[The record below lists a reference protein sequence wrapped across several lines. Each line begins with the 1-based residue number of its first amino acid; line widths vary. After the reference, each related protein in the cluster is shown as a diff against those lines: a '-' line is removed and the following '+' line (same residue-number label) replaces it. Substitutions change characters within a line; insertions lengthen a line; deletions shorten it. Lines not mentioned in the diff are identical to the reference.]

1 MISEVP
7 ITMRQT
13 AMNNINNPNLLP
25 PDAMKAV
32 EEKRRREA
40 MESERVRLETILSK
54 VKADARRS
62 VCQFPDLSDHTIFQM
77 HWNLLW
83 RIAEDLV
90 LAPQRRKFVVDE
102 HNKQII
108 LFMMYYFNN
117 CPLAEQVFPDKHYK
131 LAKPLLIRGDKGVG
145 KTFLMQLFS
154 EYLRR
159 TKNPNFFFNVSVT
172 EMVNY
177 YTINNNLNRYT
188 YNDRSG
194 TKEDNTFDGCR
205 PSNVCL
211 NDVGLQ
217 TQSFFGQ
224 DGKKLVAEFLHARY
238 EIWTQWDKRGHLTT
252 NLSVQALTKEFSD
265 AYGRTV
271 DRFKSYNVIEM
282 TGASRR

>member
-1 MISEVP
+1 MIMDF
-7 ITMRQT
+7 ITENT
-13 AMNNINNPNLLP
+13 AGLS
-25 PDAMKAV
+25 PDAVAKV
-32 EEKRRREA
+32 NEKRRREA
-40 MESERVRLETILSK
+40 LQAEKMKIDKAIEQVRV
-54 VKADARRS
+54 DMRRAAQS
-62 VCQFPDLSDHTIFQM
+62 FPDLSDPDIFKW
-77 HWNLLW
+77 HWNFLW
-83 RIAEDLV
+83 CVAEDIV

-102 HNKQII
+102 NNKKVII
-108 LFMMYYFNN
+108 FLLYYFNN
-117 CPLAEQVFPDKHYK
+117 SPLAEQVFPDKRYK

-224 DGKKLVAEFLHARY
+224 DGKKLVTEFLHARY
-238 EIWTQWDKRGHLTT
+238 EIWTQWNIRGHLTT
-252 NLSVQALTKEFSD
+252 NLTVQKLAQEFAD

-271 DRFKSYNVIEM
+271 DRLKSYNIIEL
-282 TGASRR
+282 TGTSRR

>member
-1 MISEVP
+1 MIMNYVTEN
-7 ITMRQT
+7 T
-13 AMNNINNPNLLP
+13 AGLP
-25 PDAMKAV
+25 PEAV
-32 EEKRRREA
+32 AKYYEKRRQEA
-40 MESERVRLETILSK
+40 IEAERCKIDKALDQVRIDMGRASK
-54 VKADARRS
+54 S
-62 VCQFPDLSDHTIFQM
+62 FPDLTDPDIFKF
-77 HWNLLW
+77 HWDFLC
-83 RIAEDLV
+83 RVAEGIV
-90 LAPQRRKFVVDE
+90 LAPQRRKFVVDDN
-102 HNKQII
+102 NKKII
-108 LFMMYYFNN
+108 IFLLYYFNN
-117 CPLAEQVFPDKHYK
+117 CALAEQVFPDKRYK
-131 LAKPLLIRGDKGVG
+131 LAKPLLIRGDKCVG

-211 NDVGLQ
+211 NDIGLQ
-217 TQSFFGQ
+217 TQTFFGQ
-224 DGKKLVAEFLHARY
+224 NTKQLVSEFIHARY
-238 EIWTQWDKRGHLTT
+238 EIWTQWNCRGHLTT
-252 NLSVQALTKEFSD
+252 NLSVQALAKEFSD

-271 DRFKSYNVIEM
+271 DRFKSYNIIEM

>member
-1 MISEVP
+1 MSY
-7 ITMRQT
+7 ITENT
-13 AMNNINNPNLLP
+13 TGLSPE
-25 PDAMKAV
+25 AV
-32 EEKRRREA
+32 AKVMEKRRLDALRDENLKIDKA
-40 MESERVRLETILSK
+40 LNQVQLDVRRAS
-54 VKADARRS
+54 RS
-62 VCQFPDLSDHTIFQM
+62 FPDLSMPEIFNL
-77 HWNLLW
+77 HWKFLCQV
-83 RIAEDLV
+83 AENIV

-108 LFMMYYFNN
+108 LFMLYYFNN
-117 CPLAEQVFPDKHYK
+117 CQLAEQVFPDKRYK
-131 LAKPLLIRGDKGVG
+131 LAKPLLVRGEKGVG

-217 TQSFFGQ
+217 TQTFFGQ
-224 DGKKLVAEFLHARY
+224 DGKKLVTEFLHARY
-238 EIWTQWDKRGHLTT
+238 EIWTQWNCRGHLTT
-252 NLSVQALTKEFSD
+252 NLSVQALAKEFSD
-265 AYGRTV
+265 AYGRTI
-271 DRFKSYNVIEM
+271 DRFKSYNIIEL
-282 TGASRR
+282 TGSSRR

>member
-1 MISEVP
+1 MIMDYAIENTSGFASEDVA
-7 ITMRQT
+7 QV
-13 AMNNINNPNLLP
+13 NN
-25 PDAMKAV
+25 
-32 EEKRRREA
+32 KRRREA
-40 MESERVRLETILSK
+40 LRDEQMKIDKAIRQVLLDVRV
-54 VKADARRS
+54 AARS
-62 VCQFPDLSDHTIFQM
+62 FPDLSDPNILKWHLEFLFQVA
-77 HWNLLW
+77 NN
-83 RIAEDLV
+83 IV

-102 HNKQII
+102 HNRQII
-108 LFMMYYFNN
+108 LFMLYYFNN
-117 CPLAEQVFPDKHYK
+117 CTLAEQVFPDKRYK

-159 TKNPNFFFNVSVT
+159 TNNPNFFFNVSVT

-194 TKEDNTFDGCR
+194 QKEDRSFDGCR

-217 TQSFFGQ
+217 TQTFFGQ
-224 DGKKLVAEFLHARY
+224 NGKKLVTEFLHARY
-238 EIWTQWDKRGHLTT
+238 EIWTQWNCRGHLTT
-252 NLSVQALTKEFSD
+252 NLSVEKLKQEFAD
-265 AYGRTV
+265 DYDRTI
-271 DRFKSYNVIEM
+271 DRFKSYNIIEM

>member
-1 MISEVP
+1 MIMKYVTEN
-7 ITMRQT
+7 T
-13 AMNNINNPNLLP
+13 AGLP
-25 PDAMKAV
+25 PEAV
-32 EEKRRREA
+32 AKVYEKRRQEA
-40 MESERVRLETILSK
+40 IEAERCKIDKALDQVRIDMGRASK
-54 VKADARRS
+54 S
-62 VCQFPDLSDHTIFQM
+62 FPDLTDPDIFKF
-77 HWNLLW
+77 HWDFLC
-83 RIAEDLV
+83 RVAEGIV
-90 LAPQRRKFVVDE
+90 LAPQRRKFVVDDN
-102 HNKQII
+102 NKKII
-108 LFMMYYFNN
+108 IFLLYYFNN
-117 CPLAEQVFPDKHYK
+117 CALAEQVFPDKRYK

-211 NDVGLQ
+211 NDIGLQ
-217 TQSFFGQ
+217 TQTFFGQ
-224 DGKKLVAEFLHARY
+224 NTKQLVSEFIHARY
-238 EIWTQWDKRGHLTT
+238 EIWTQWNCRGHLTT
-252 NLSVQALTKEFSD
+252 NLSVQALAKEFSD

-271 DRFKSYNVIEM
+271 DRFKSYNIIEM

>member
-1 MISEVP
+1 ME
-7 ITMRQT
+7 
-13 AMNNINNPNLLP
+13 
-25 PDAMKAV
+25 AV
-32 EEKRRREA
+32 MEKRKREQLQ
-40 MESERVRLETILSK
+40 EQKILIKTALDKMS
-54 VKADARRS
+54 VEVSRAR
-62 VCQFPDLSDHTIFQM
+62 QLFPDMTDPAIRDM
-77 HWNLLW
+77 HWNLLC
-83 RIAEDLV
+83 RIAEDIV
-90 LAPQRRKFVVDE
+90 LAPQHRKFSIDKDNRQV
-102 HNKQII
+102 II
-108 LFMMYYFNN
+108 FLLYYFNN
-117 CPLAEQVFPDKHYK
+117 SPLAEEVFPDKKYK

-159 TKNPNFFFNVSVT
+159 TRNPNHFFNVSVT

-224 DGKKLVAEFLHARY
+224 NTRTLVTEFLHARY
-238 EIWTQWDKRGHLTT
+238 EVWTQYGMRGHLTT
-252 NLSVQALTKEFSD
+252 NLSVQALAKEFAD
-265 AYGRTV
+265 PYGRTV
-271 DRFKSYNVIEM
+271 DRFKSYNVIEL
-282 TGASRR
+282 TGSSRR

>member
-1 MISEVP
+1 MDYAIENTSGFASEDVA
-7 ITMRQT
+7 QV
-13 AMNNINNPNLLP
+13 NN
-25 PDAMKAV
+25 
-32 EEKRRREA
+32 KRRREA
-40 MESERVRLETILSK
+40 LRDEQMKIDKAIRQVLLDVRV
-54 VKADARRS
+54 AARS
-62 VCQFPDLSDHTIFQM
+62 FPDLSDPNILKWHLEFLFQVA
-77 HWNLLW
+77 NN
-83 RIAEDLV
+83 IV

-102 HNKQII
+102 HNRQII
-108 LFMMYYFNN
+108 LFMLYYFNN
-117 CPLAEQVFPDKHYK
+117 CTLAEQVFPDKRYK

-159 TKNPNFFFNVSVT
+159 TNNPNFFFNVSVT

-194 TKEDNTFDGCR
+194 QKEDRSFDGCR

-217 TQSFFGQ
+217 TQTFFGQ
-224 DGKKLVAEFLHARY
+224 NGKKLVTEFLHARY
-238 EIWTQWDKRGHLTT
+238 EIWTQWNCRGHLTT
-252 NLSVQALTKEFSD
+252 NLSVEKLKQEFAD
-265 AYGRTV
+265 DYDRTI
-271 DRFKSYNVIEM
+271 DRFKSYNIIEM

>member
-1 MISEVP
+1 MIMDFISEN
-7 ITMRQT
+7 T
-13 AMNNINNPNLLP
+13 AGIP
-25 PDAMKAV
+25 PEVVAKV
-32 EEKRRREA
+32 NEKRRLEA
-40 MESERVRLETILSK
+40 LQSEKLRIGRAIEQVR
-54 VKADARRS
+54 ADMRRAATS
-62 VCQFPDLSDHTIFQM
+62 FPDLSDPEIFKC

-83 RIAEDLV
+83 SVAEDIV
-90 LAPQRRKFVVDE
+90 LAPQRRKFVVDDN
-102 HNKQII
+102 NKEVII
-108 LFMMYYFNN
+108 FLLYYFNN
-117 CPLAEQVFPDKHYK
+117 SQLAEQVFPDKRYK

-159 TKNPNFFFNVSVT
+159 TKNPNFFYNVSVT

-194 TKEDNTFDGCR
+194 IKEDNTFDGCR

-224 DGKKLVAEFLHARY
+224 DGKKLVTEFLHARY
-238 EIWTQWDKRGHLTT
+238 EIWTQWNCRGHLTT
-252 NLSVQALTKEFSD
+252 NLSVRALSKEFSD
-265 AYGRTV
+265 PYGRTV
-271 DRFKSYNVIEM
+271 DRFKSYNIIEL
-282 TGASRR
+282 TGTSRR

>member
-1 MISEVP
+1 ME
-7 ITMRQT
+7 T
-13 AMNNINNPNLLP
+13 NPNTERELTRLGM
-25 PDAMKAV
+25 ALEQARK
-32 EEKRRREA
+32 EIKR
-40 MESERVRLETILSK
+40 
-54 VKADARRS
+54 ARS
-62 VCQFPDLSDHTIFQM
+62 SFPDLADPGIF
-77 HWNLLW
+77 
-83 RIAEDLV
+83 DLHQRFLCCLADEKV
-90 LAPQRRKFVVDE
+90 LAPQRRRFVIDDD
-102 HNKQII
+102 NRDII
-108 LFMMYYFNN
+108 RFLLYYFND
-117 CPLAEQVFPDKHYK
+117 CPLAEQVFPDRRYK

-159 TKNPNFFFNVSVT
+159 TNNPNFFFNVSVT

-224 DGKKLVAEFLHARY
+224 NTRQLVSEFLHARY
-238 EIWTQWDKRGHLTT
+238 EIWTQWSQRGHLTT
-252 NLSVQALTKEFSD
+252 NLSVQALAKEFAD

-271 DRFKSYNVIEM
+271 DRFKSYNIIEM
-282 TGASRR
+282 TGPSRR

>member
-1 MISEVP
+1 MIMNYVTEN
-7 ITMRQT
+7 T
-13 AMNNINNPNLLP
+13 AGLP
-25 PDAMKAV
+25 PEAV
-32 EEKRRREA
+32 AKVYEKRRQEA
-40 MESERVRLETILSK
+40 IEAERCKIDKALDQVRIDMGKASK
-54 VKADARRS
+54 S
-62 VCQFPDLSDHTIFQM
+62 FPDLTDPDIFKF
-77 HWNLLW
+77 HWDFLC
-83 RIAEDLV
+83 RVAEGIV
-90 LAPQRRKFVVDE
+90 LAPQRRKFVIDDN
-102 HNKQII
+102 NKKII
-108 LFMMYYFNN
+108 IFLLYYFNN
-117 CPLAEQVFPDKHYK
+117 CALAEQMFPDKRYK

-211 NDVGLQ
+211 NDIGLQ
-217 TQSFFGQ
+217 TQTFFGQ
-224 DGKKLVAEFLHARY
+224 NTKQLVSEFIHARY
-238 EIWTQWDKRGHLTT
+238 EIWTQWNCRGHLTT
-252 NLSVQALTKEFSD
+252 NLSVQALAKEFSD

-271 DRFKSYNVIEM
+271 DRFKSYNIIEM

>member
-1 MISEVP
+1 MDF
-7 ITMRQT
+7 ITENT
-13 AMNNINNPNLLP
+13 AGLSPE
-25 PDAMKAV
+25 AV
-32 EEKRRREA
+32 AKVNEKRRLDA
-40 MESERVRLETILSK
+40 IHAESFKIE
-54 VKADARRS
+54 KAIEQVHADIGRAARS
-62 VCQFPDLSDHTIFQM
+62 FPDLSIPEIFNT
-77 HWNLLW
+77 HWRFLW
-83 RIAEDLV
+83 HVAEDVV
-90 LAPQRRKFVVDE
+90 LAPQRRKFVVDDN
-102 HNKQII
+102 NKQVII
-108 LFMMYYFNN
+108 FLLYYFNN
-117 CPLAEQVFPDKHYK
+117 CPLAEKVFSDKRYR

-224 DGKKLVAEFLHARY
+224 NTKQLVTEFLHARY
-238 EIWTQWDKRGHLTT
+238 EIWTQWNCRGHLTT
-252 NLSVQALTKEFSD
+252 NLTVQALAKEFSD
-265 AYGRTV
+265 TYGRTV
-271 DRFKSYNVIEM
+271 DRFKSYNIIEM
-282 TGASRR
+282 TGTSRR

>member
-1 MISEVP
+1 MDF
-7 ITMRQT
+7 ITENT
-13 AMNNINNPNLLP
+13 AGLP
-25 PDAMKAV
+25 PEAV
-32 EEKRRREA
+32 AKVNEKRRQEA
-40 MESERVRLETILSK
+40 IQAERLKIDKALDQVR
-54 VKADARRS
+54 VDMRRS
-62 VCQFPDLSDHTIFQM
+62 VQSFPDLTDPEIFKA
-77 HWNLLW
+77 HWNFLW
-83 RIAEDLV
+83 RVAEDIV

-102 HNKQII
+102 NNKKII
-108 LFMMYYFNN
+108 IFMLYYFNN
-117 CPLAEQVFPDKHYK
+117 CALAEQVFPDKRYK
-131 LAKPLLIRGDKGVG
+131 LAKPLLVRGEKGVG

-211 NDVGLQ
+211 NDIGLQ
-217 TQSFFGQ
+217 TQTFFGQ
-224 DGKKLVAEFLHARY
+224 NTKQLVSEFIHARY
-238 EIWTQWDKRGHLTT
+238 EIWTQWNCRGHLTT
-252 NLSVQALTKEFSD
+252 NLSVQALAKEFSD

-271 DRFKSYNVIEM
+271 DRFKSYNIIEM

>member
-1 MISEVP
+1 MSY
-7 ITMRQT
+7 ITENT
-13 AMNNINNPNLLP
+13 GGLP
-25 PDAMKAV
+25 PEMIAQV
-32 EEKRRREA
+32 NEKRRR
-40 MESERVRLETILSK
+40 
-54 VKADARRS
+54 DALRDEQLKIEKSIQQVQLDMRRAAQS
-62 VCQFPDLSDHTIFQM
+62 FPDLSVAEIFNL
-77 HWNLLW
+77 HWNFLCQV
-83 RIAEDLV
+83 AENIV

-108 LFMMYYFNN
+108 LFMLYYFNN
-117 CPLAEQVFPDKHYK
+117 CHLAENVFPDKRYK

-224 DGKKLVAEFLHARY
+224 DGKKLVTEFLHARY
-238 EIWTQWDKRGHLTT
+238 EIWTQFSSRGHLTT
-252 NLSVQALTKEFSD
+252 NLSVEALSKEFSD

-271 DRFKSYNVIEM
+271 DRFKSYNIIEM
-282 TGASRR
+282 TGSSRR

>member
-1 MISEVP
+1 MSY
-7 ITMRQT
+7 ITENT
-13 AMNNINNPNLLP
+13 GGLP
-25 PDAMKAV
+25 PEMIAQV
-32 EEKRRREA
+32 HEKRRRDALRDEQLKIEKSIQQVQLDMRRA
-40 MESERVRLETILSK
+40 AQSFPHLS
-54 VKADARRS
+54 V
-62 VCQFPDLSDHTIFQM
+62 PEIFNL
-77 HWNLLW
+77 HWNFLCQV
-83 RIAEDLV
+83 AENIV

-108 LFMMYYFNN
+108 LFMLYYFNN
-117 CPLAEQVFPDKHYK
+117 CPLAENVFPDKRYK

-224 DGKKLVAEFLHARY
+224 DGKKLVTEFLHARY
-238 EIWTQWDKRGHLTT
+238 EIWTQFSSRGHLTT
-252 NLSVQALTKEFSD
+252 NLSVEALAKEFSD

-271 DRFKSYNVIEM
+271 DRFKSYNIIEM
-282 TGASRR
+282 TGSSRR

>member
-1 MISEVP
+1 MNYVTEN
-7 ITMRQT
+7 T
-13 AMNNINNPNLLP
+13 AGLP
-25 PDAMKAV
+25 PEAV
-32 EEKRRREA
+32 AKVYEKRRQEA
-40 MESERVRLETILSK
+40 IEAERCKIDKALDQVCIDMDRASK
-54 VKADARRS
+54 S
-62 VCQFPDLSDHTIFQM
+62 YPDLTDPDIFKF
-77 HWNLLW
+77 HWDFLC
-83 RIAEDLV
+83 RVAEGIV
-90 LAPQRRKFVVDE
+90 LAPQRRKFVVDDN
-102 HNKQII
+102 NKKII
-108 LFMMYYFNN
+108 IFLLYYFNN
-117 CPLAEQVFPDKHYK
+117 CALAEQVFPDKRYK

-217 TQSFFGQ
+217 TQTFFGQ
-224 DGKKLVAEFLHARY
+224 DGKKLVTEFLHARY
-238 EIWTQWDKRGHLTT
+238 EIWTQWNCRGHLTT
-252 NLSVQALTKEFSD
+252 NLTVQQLSKEFSD

-271 DRFKSYNVIEM
+271 DRFKSYNIIELIG
-282 TGASRR
+282 TSRR

>member
-1 MISEVP
+1 MTY
-7 ITMRQT
+7 ITEDTSGLSPDIIAQ
-13 AMNNINNPNLLP
+13 IN
-25 PDAMKAV
+25 D
-32 EEKRRREA
+32 KRRQDALRDEQLKIDKA
-40 MESERVRLETILSK
+40 IEQVRV
-54 VKADARRS
+54 DMRRAS
-62 VCQFPDLSDHTIFQM
+62 RSFPDLADPDIFNL
-77 HWNLLW
+77 HWNFLC
-83 RIAEDLV
+83 RVAEDVV

-102 HNKQII
+102 NNKRVI
-108 LFMMYYFNN
+108 LFLLYYFNN
-117 CPLAEQVFPDKHYK
+117 SPLAEQIFPDKRYK

-145 KTFLMQLFS
+145 KTFLMQLMS

-211 NDVGLQ
+211 NDIGLQ
-217 TQSFFGQ
+217 TQTFFGQ
-224 DGKKLVAEFLHARY
+224 NTKQLVSEFIHARY
-238 EIWTQWDKRGHLTT
+238 EIWTQWNCRGHLTT
-252 NLSVQALTKEFSD
+252 NLSVQALSNEFFD
-265 AYGRTV
+265 KYGRTV
-271 DRFKSYNVIEM
+271 DRFKSYNIIEI

>member
-1 MISEVP
+1 MNY
-7 ITMRQT
+7 ITENTDGFTPETIAQV
-13 AMNNINNPNLLP
+13 N
-25 PDAMKAV
+25 
-32 EEKRRREA
+32 EKRRRDA
-40 MESERVRLETILSK
+40 LCDERMKIDNALRQLRLDVRRAS
-54 VKADARRS
+54 RS
-62 VCQFPDLSDHTIFQM
+62 FPDLSDPDIFEWHRSFLCQV
-77 HWNLLW
+77 
-83 RIAEDLV
+83 AEEIV

-102 HNKQII
+102 HNEKII
-108 LFMMYYFNN
+108 LFMLYYFNN
-117 CPLAEQVFPDKHYK
+117 CPLAEQVFPGKRYK
-131 LAKPLLIRGDKGVG
+131 LAKPLLVRGDKGVG

-217 TQSFFGQ
+217 TQTFFGQ
-224 DGKKLVAEFLHARY
+224 DGKKLVTEFLHARY
-238 EIWTQWDKRGHLTT
+238 EIWTQFSCRGHLTT
-252 NLSVQALTKEFSD
+252 NLSVQALAKEFAD

-271 DRFKSYNVIEM
+271 DRLKSYNIIEL
-282 TGASRR
+282 TGISRR